1 MAIRT
6 ITRHEIP
13 ELFRILRAVGPHG
26 HREWPLTDEATLVVT
41 LDNPRLDPDLGRWS
55 IRYEDGMPVGY
66 ALVEPELNIG
76 RILVGL
82 ATVEGRDDALGSLLQ
97 DGVRRAMELSDQD
110 RFEIHVAVRD
120 TESTSVVDA
129 LESAGF
135 GIVRTV
141 LKMRVGVSQV
151 ELPESPAPSG
161 FVVRDA
167 DMFDAVEAASVTDLH
182 NACFTGSWGFSPN
195 TVEEIADRTAADADR
210 NGFAP
215 IVVLADALNGE
226 LVGYNWI
233 TVSGGD
239 GRVEMVGIHPSM
251 RGNRLGWTIFNAGVE
266 RLIAY
271 GATALVLDVDSENPP
286 ARRIY
291 ESAGY
296 RTYSEVRYYG
306 LEIFKTS
313 EPGFI

>member
-1 MAIRT
+1 MEIRT
-6 ITRHEIP
+6 ITRHEMP
-13 ELFRILRAVGPHG
+13 ELFRILHAAGPHG
-26 HREWPLTDEATLVVT
+26 HREWPLTDEATLVAT

-55 IRYEDGMPVGY
+55 IGYEDGIPVGY
-66 ALVEPELNIG
+66 ALIEPELNIG

-82 ATVEGRDDALGSLLQ
+82 ATIEGLEDALGSLLQ

-120 TESTSVVDA
+120 TESKSIVDA
-129 LESAGF
+129 LEAARF
-135 GIVRTV
+135 GVVRTV
-141 LKMRVGVSQV
+141 LKMRVSVSQV
-151 ELPESPAPSG
+151 ELPDSPAPPG
-161 FVVRDA
+161 FIVRDA
-167 DMFDAVEAASVTDLH
+167 DISDAADATAVTDLH

-215 IVVLADALNGE
+215 IVVLLDTSNGK

-233 TVSGGD
+233 TLSDSD
-239 GRVEMVGIHPSM
+239 GRVEMVGVHPSM

-266 RLIAY
+266 RLIAH

-296 RTYSEVRYYG
+296 RTYSEVGYYG
-306 LEIFKTS
+306 LNVVKC
-313 EPGFI
+313 